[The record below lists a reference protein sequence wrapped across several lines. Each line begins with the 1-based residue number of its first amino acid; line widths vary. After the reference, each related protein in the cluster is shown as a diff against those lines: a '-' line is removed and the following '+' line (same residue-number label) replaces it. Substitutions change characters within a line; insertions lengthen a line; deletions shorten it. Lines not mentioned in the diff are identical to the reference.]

1 VRRDELREYPLPD
14 PPPHARE
21 GRAGASFEIDPA
33 ATDLPAAARAEPVL
47 AIAPVPLDSDKS
59 ERLDPARATALP
71 EGSPPPARQWM
82 LPFGLLGS
90 LALHLLPVLV
100 LLHWHSAPAEIVMP
114 IPVQLVLEAPPPPP
128 PPPAPEKKPP
138 PGRLA
143 SHDMGEPASEPEQPA
158 AVAAPTPA
166 APPGDTQIAAIA
178 PPPLPPAPPEPKP
191 TPRVE
196 KPARKTVAMRVPPN
210 PDPSPRVTRVPGP
223 AATRDEYLAY
233 CEALIRRHF
242 DMLPA
247 SFLGGRHGA
256 TSLSLLVLDDGT
268 IASIRVARSSGY
280 PDIDARIEQM
290 VAAVHRFPPLPQW
303 DQAPSSKLIYNHV
316 FPGAP

>member
-1 VRRDELREYPLPD
+1 MRPD
-14 PPPHARE
+14 
-21 GRAGASFEIDPA
+21 
-33 ATDLPAAARAEPVL
+33 DLPELSETDSAAALPANARAEPVL
-47 AIAPVPLDSDKS
+47 PIAPIPLDSDKS

-71 EGSPPPARQWM
+71 EGSPPPVRQWM
-82 LPFGLLGS
+82 LPFGLFGS

-128 PPPAPEKKPP
+128 PPPPAPEKKPP
-138 PGRLA
+138 RAPLA
-143 SHDMGEPASEPEQPA
+143 SIDIGEPAAAPDQPA
-158 AVAAPTPA
+158 DVAAPSPPA
-166 APPGDTQIAAIA
+166 DQPGETQTAAIA
-178 PPPLPPAPPEPKP
+178 PPPPPAALPQEPKP
-191 TPRVE
+191 MPRVE
-196 KPARKTVAMRVPPN
+196 KPARKAVAMRVPPN
-210 PDPSPRVTRVPGP
+210 PYPAPRATRVPGP

-233 CEALIRRHF
+233 CESLIRRNF
-242 DMLPA
+242 GMLPA

-303 DQAPSSKLIYNHV
+303 DQAPSTKLIYNHV
-316 FPGAP
+316 FPDGH